1 MKYTQV
7 KIYLFSAKSFN
18 EVQDSLKLI
27 NAGLLEIFKILNNAP
42 NIHSDNSTIK
52 FNNLPMS
59 SVEEIGSFE
68 NKIRHDTNLQTLL
81 ARQ

>member
-1 MKYTQV
+1 MKCTQV
-7 KIYLFSAKSFN
+7 KIYLISAKSFN

-68 NKIRHDTNLQTLL
+68 NKIRDDTNLQTLL
-81 ARQ
+81 VRQ

>member
-7 KIYLFSAKSFN
+7 KIYLISAKSFN

-42 NIHSDNSTIK
+42 NIHSDNSTVK

-68 NKIRHDTNLQTLL
+68 NKIRDDTNLQTLL
-81 ARQ
+81 VRQ